1 MKMEVCSFSKKYQSK
16 TVTSVI
22 FNYDLFFCL
31 IHAMMLSFF
40 WDSFHVLLMLET
52 QCSFLL
58 VFFFLVVLFFTLVW
72 FGIFLGL
79 CCFLFVLSFLWGL
92 YISICLKYISTNCV
106 FCIKLKKLVKSNGNK
121 FHIIKV

>member
-1 MKMEVCSFSKKYQSK
+1 MKMEVCSVSKKYQSK

-52 QCSFLL
+52 QCSFML
-58 VFFFLVVLFFTLVW
+58 VCFFLVVLFFTLVW

-106 FCIKLKKLVKSNGNK
+106 FCVKLKNWSKQMEKN
-121 FHIIKV
+121 FI

>member
-1 MKMEVCSFSKKYQSK
+1 
-16 TVTSVI
+16 
-22 FNYDLFFCL
+22 
-31 IHAMMLSFF
+31 MMLSFF

-52 QCSFLL
+52 QCSFML
-58 VFFFLVVLFFTLVW
+58 VCFFLVVLFFTLVW

-106 FCIKLKKLVKSNGNK
+106 FCVKLKNWSKQMETN
-121 FHIIKV
+121 FI

>member
-58 VFFFLVVLFFTLVW
+58 VFFFLVVLFFLLLFGLVSFLAFAVFCLFYHFCGVCTLVS
-72 FGIFLGL
+72 
-79 CCFLFVLSFLWGL
+79 V
-92 YISICLKYISTNCV
+92 
-106 FCIKLKKLVKSNGNK
+106 
-121 FHIIKV
+121 